1 MFLPSSYKPSVL
13 NPPPPK
19 GATIYSTEQQ
29 KKEGLRPIVID
40 GSNIGFSHGKSIKFS
55 VKGIQI
61 VIDYFMKR
69 GHQTIVAFL
78 PQFR

>member
-1 MFLPSSYKPSVL
+1 MKPSAL

-29 KKEGLRPIVID
+29 KKKGLRPIVID

-55 VKGIQI
+55 VKGIEI
-61 VIDYFMKR
+61 VIEYFKKR
-69 GHQTIVAFL
+69 GHDTIVAFL